1 MNTRQRAMETRAR
14 RGRLAKLLLVGVL
27 FMGLFVHIGMLAG
40 ISGETKR
47 ADALGREMVEL
58 SAQRDNL
65 EVSLSMLKNPERI
78 AQLAAQMGMQHP
90 TQDAI
95 RVVNLPV
102 SQDDAQTQTAGLP
115 GGEGVVQ

>member
-1 MNTRQRAMETRAR
+1 MGARAR
-14 RGRLAKLLLVGVL
+14 RSRVAKLLLAGVL
-27 FMGLFVHIGMLAG
+27 FAGLFIHIGMLAG

-47 ADALGREMVEL
+47 ADALSRELVAL

-78 AQLAAQMGMQHP
+78 AQLAAQMGMERP

-95 RVVNLPV
+95 RVVSLPIA
-102 SQDDAQTQTAGLP
+102 QDDAQTQTAGLP